1 MPRSIRLAL
10 TLLAAGSLILAACA
24 DDDGGGDS
32 GDDVAATTTTADAG
46 AEFAEAIDA
55 LCAEGESAA
64 NEAGEDFDAAIDDLT
79 AATETNDQAAY
90 DAALDDAETA
100 VEDIIGAVEAF
111 VADVEALEV
120 PTDLQQPVDDY
131 LEAME
136 TQISLAEDL
145 REAIVNDDGQ
155 AFNEVGQEI
164 TEAEEETRPVRTD
177 AANEI
182 GAPSCVP
189 DGDEDDADTSDTGDD
204 TTATTAKG

>member
-10 TLLAAGSLILAACA
+10 TLLAAGSLTLAACA
-24 DDDGGGDS
+24 DDDGGDP
-32 GDDVAATTTTADAG
+32 GDDVAATTTTTTADDG

-79 AATETNDQAAY
+79 TATETNDQAAY
-90 DAALDDAETA
+90 NAALDDAETA
-100 VEDIIGAVEAF
+100 VEDIIDAVESF

-189 DGDEDDADTSDTGDD
+189 DGDEDDADTWGTGD
-204 TTATTAKG
+204 TTETTAKG